1 MRGCMIII
9 FGPTG
14 VGKTDFGETLA
25 RKIPAEIVN
34 ADLGQFYTPL
44 SIGTAKPNWQT
55 SPIPQHLFD
64 IINEPRVM
72 SVTEYRDRA
81 LQTFNDIWAR
91 GKIPIIIGGS
101 GFYIK
106 SLFFPPQ
113 AGSVNA
119 EINYPVEG
127 DGWKQLYTIDAERA
141 LKIHPNDSYRI
152 KRALSI
158 YYATG
163 RKPSEYQPSYQPVG
177 SFCFVYLTRQ
187 RQDLYTRIDQRVKI
201 MFDAGWIEEV
211 ERLQGTAW
219 ESFLKKKKLIGYDDI
234 LEYLEGNKKE
244 RQLNAL
250 IDLIAQK
257 TRNYA
262 KRQITLG
269 NQLFGQ
275 LENVLFQTSDKT
287 SSCVQF
293 DLTCPPIEL
302 YINQLLRRVDAMHC
316 FDKDRSEYV

>member
-1 MRGCMIII
+1 MRRCMIII

-14 VGKTDFGETLA
+14 VGKTDFGEALA
-25 RKIPAEIVN
+25 SKIPAEIVN

-44 SIGTAKPNWQT
+44 SIGTAKPNWQ
-55 SPIPQHLFD
+55 SSAIPQHLFD
-64 IINEPRVM
+64 IINEPRLM
-72 SVTEYRDRA
+72 SVAEYRDKA

-91 GKIPIIIGGS
+91 EKIPVIIGGS
-101 GFYIK
+101 GFYLK

-113 AGSVNA
+113 IGSVYTDSHFS
-119 EINYPVEG
+119 IEG
-127 DGWKQLYTIDAERA
+127 DGWRELYDIDPERA
-141 LKIHPNDSYRI
+141 LKIHPNDVYRI

-158 YYATG
+158 YHATG
-163 RKPSEYQPSYQPVG
+163 RKPSEYQPLYQPVG
-177 SFCFVYLTRQ
+177 SFCFVYVTRQ
-187 RQDLYTRIDQRVKI
+187 RQDLYSRIDQRVKL
-201 MFDAGWIEEV
+201 MLDAGWIDEV
-211 ERLQGTAW
+211 ERLKGTDW

-234 LEYLEGNKKE
+234 LEYLEGEKKE
-244 RQLNAL
+244 RQMNEL

-275 LENVLFQTSDKT
+275 LENVLFQTADKS

-293 DLTCPPIEL
+293 DLTCPPIEI

-316 FDKDRSEYV
+316 FDKDRSEHV